1 MTDRPGLLEG
11 AAQALRDHGLTAG
24 LTALIEES
32 GHVVIVEPGHPLWA
46 SASARPDI
54 APFAQEPVPEPGPED
69 MRALIPP
76 LTRRQVFI
84 ALHRLG
90 LISAAEAVAAA
101 STGAV
106 PAALEPVFAAL
117 PEPEQTDARVTFAA
131 FQMAYRLDPMTAM
144 IAAASGM
151 TDPQIDAIWTDFAAV

>member
-1 MTDRPGLLEG
+1 MQAQWRNATRTILALTDE
-11 AAQALRDHGLTAG
+11 T
-24 LTALIEES
+24 
-32 GHVVIVEPGHPLWA
+32 GHVIIVEPGHPLWA

-54 APFAQEPVPEPGPED
+54 LPFVPEPIPEPEPED
-69 MRALIPP
+69 LRAAIPP

-90 LISAAEAVAAA
+90 LITAAEAVAAA
-101 STGAV
+101 ATGEV
-106 PAALEPVFAAL
+106 PAALEPMFAAL
-117 PEPEQTDARVTFAA
+117 PEPDQTDARVTFAA

-151 TDPQIDAIWTDFAAV
+151 TEEQIDAIWTGFASV

>member
-1 MTDRPGLLEG
+1 MQAEWRN
-11 AAQALRDHGLTAG
+11 AARTIL
-24 LTALIEES
+24 ALIDET
-32 GHVVIVEPGHPLWA
+32 GHVVIVEPGHALWA

-54 APFAQEPVPEPGPED
+54 APFAPQPEPDPEPED
-69 MRALIPP
+69 PRAAIPP

-90 LISAAEAVAAA
+90 LITATEAVAAA
-101 STGAV
+101 ATGTV

-144 IAAASGM
+144 IASASGM
-151 TDPQIDAIWTDFAAV
+151 TEEQIDAIWTGYAAV

>member
-1 MTDRPGLLEG
+1 MEAQWRNAARTILALTDE
-11 AAQALRDHGLTAG
+11 T
-24 LTALIEES
+24 
-32 GHVVIVEPGHPLWA
+32 GHVIIVEPGHALWA

-54 APFAQEPVPEPGPED
+54 LPFAPKPEPDPEPED
-69 MRALIPP
+69 PRAAIPP

-90 LISAAEAVAAA
+90 LITAAEAVAAA
-101 STGAV
+101 ATGTV

-117 PEPEQTDARVTFAA
+117 PEPDQTDARVTFAA

-144 IAAASGM
+144 IAAAAGM
-151 TDPQIDAIWTDFAAV
+151 TEEQIDAIWTGFAAV

>member
-1 MTDRPGLLEG
+1 MQAEWRN
-11 AAQALRDHGLTAG
+11 AARTIL
-24 LTALIEES
+24 ALIAET
-32 GHVVIVEPGHPLWA
+32 GHVIIVEPGHALWA

-54 APFAQEPVPEPGPED
+54 TPFAPEPVPEPGPEGIW
-69 MRALIPP
+69 AAIPP

-90 LISAAEAVAAA
+90 LLTAAEAVAAA
-101 STGAV
+101 ATGEV
-106 PAALEPVFAAL
+106 PAALEPMFAAL

-151 TDPQIDAIWTDFAAV
+151 TDEQIDAVWTGFAAV

>member
-1 MTDRPGLLEG
+1 MQAEWRN
-11 AAQALRDHGLTAG
+11 AARTIL
-24 LTALIEES
+24 ALIAET
-32 GHVVIVEPGHPLWA
+32 GHVIIVEPGHALWA

-54 APFAQEPVPEPGPED
+54 APFAPEPVPEPGPED
-69 MRALIPP
+69 VRAAIPP

-90 LISAAEAVAAA
+90 LITASEAVTAAA
-101 STGAV
+101 TGKV
-106 PAALEPVFAAL
+106 PTALESMFAAL

-144 IAAASGM
+144 IAAAFGM
-151 TDPQIDAIWTDFAAV
+151 KEDQIDAIWTGFAAV

>member
-1 MTDRPGLLEG
+1 M
-11 AAQALRDHGLTAG
+11 QAEWRNADHTIL
-24 LTALIEES
+24 ALIDET
-32 GHVVIVEPGHPLWA
+32 GHVIIVEPGHVLWA

-54 APFAQEPVPEPGPED
+54 LPFAPEPEPDPEPED
-69 MRALIPP
+69 PRAAIPP

-90 LISAAEAVAAA
+90 LITAAEAVAAA
-101 STGAV
+101 ATGAV
-106 PAALEPVFAAL
+106 PAALEPVFATL

-151 TDPQIDAIWTDFAAV
+151 TEEQIDAIWTGFAAV

>member
-1 MTDRPGLLEG
+1 MQAQWRDAARTILALTDE
-11 AAQALRDHGLTAG
+11 T
-24 LTALIEES
+24 
-32 GHVVIVEPGHPLWA
+32 GHVVIVEPGHALWA

-54 APFAQEPVPEPGPED
+54 VPFVPEQQPDPEPED
-69 MRALIPP
+69 PRAAIPP

-90 LISAAEAVAAA
+90 LITATEAVAAA
-101 STGAV
+101 ATGTV
-106 PAALEPVFAAL
+106 PVALEPVFAAL

-144 IAAASGM
+144 IAAAAGM
-151 TDPQIDAIWTDFAAV
+151 TVAQIDAIWTGFAAV

>member
-1 MTDRPGLLEG
+1 ME
-11 AAQALRDHGLTAG
+11 AQWRNAEHTIL
-24 LTALIEES
+24 ALIDET
-32 GHVVIVEPGHPLWA
+32 GHVIIVEPGHALWA

-54 APFAQEPVPEPGPED
+54 VPFAPEPEPDPEPENP
-69 MRALIPP
+69 RAAIPP

-90 LISAAEAVAAA
+90 LITAAEAVAAA
-101 STGAV
+101 ATGEV
-106 PAALEPVFAAL
+106 PAALEPMFAAL
-117 PEPEQTDARVTFAA
+117 PEPDQTDARVTFAA

-151 TDPQIDAIWTDFAAV
+151 TEEQIDAIWTGFASV